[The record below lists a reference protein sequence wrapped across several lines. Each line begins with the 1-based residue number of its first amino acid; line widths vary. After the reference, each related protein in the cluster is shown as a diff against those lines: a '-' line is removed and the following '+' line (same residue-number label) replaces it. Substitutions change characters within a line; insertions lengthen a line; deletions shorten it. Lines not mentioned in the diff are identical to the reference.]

1 MCMFGRVSKGMYNIV
16 SVGATG
22 ALKQNKKNVEKYF
35 LYVNNYKQTDIVKNA
50 MLEKYKYCL
59 KKGIKQTN
67 YVDEKSF
74 FTNDRASMSILIF
87 YLREKAP
94 HLLKH
99 MLHCTVKKWNA
110 FNRRIFRKA
119 HLHVELFFLS
129 QKKRYSI
136 KQSINCK
143 KNTYQIGNNKTLM
156 SKNIQKK
163 SVTKNK
169 IVLPTLPLTS
179 ENLYLHNKRK
189 NESQKTK
196 RTSKKPK
203 LYQEEFQKDVK
214 VNDDY
219 EEILTVDHPESDN
232 SDGIEKRSVDSQSA
246 GSLKDFIVNSDD
258 EISSVESEKDCNLH
272 CDDEEEYTE
281 EESVYTSDLS
291 DIYSDQD
298 E

>member
-1 MCMFGRVSKGMYNIV
+1 MFGRVSKGMHNIV
-16 SVGATG
+16 TVGATG

-50 MLEKYKYCL
+50 MLEKYKEFV

-74 FTNDRASMSILIF
+74 FTNDKASMSILIF

-110 FNRRIFRKA
+110 FNRRIFRRA

-129 QKKRYSI
+129 QKKTYSI

-143 KNTYQIGNNKTLM
+143 KKTYQIGNNKTLM
-156 SKNIQKK
+156 SKNNQKK

-169 IVLPTLPLTS
+169 IVLPTLPLTT

-189 NESQKTK
+189 NDSQKAK
-196 RTSKKPK
+196 RASKKPK

-219 EEILTVDHPESDN
+219 EEQLTIDHPESDN
-232 SDGIEKRSVDSQSA
+232 SDGIEKRSIDSQSA

-258 EISSVESEKDCNLH
+258 EISEVSERDGKVH
-272 CDDEEEYTE
+272 CDSDEEEEYTE
-281 EESVYTSDLS
+281 EESVHTSDLS